1 MKFKNGLILIVFA
14 LFFFAKTEKIMATHI
29 VGGELSYRFLS
40 NDSNGNFIYEIT
52 LKIYRDCFNGI
63 PNFDNPTFLYVF
75 DGQNNYL
82 GYVPLIQ
89 KKITGDTLPLI
100 SPDSCRLPPTDIC
113 VEEKIMT
120 DTIPLPYKKDGYLFA
135 YQRCCRNNSILNII
149 NPDIIG
155 TTYTQHLMMDS
166 TIAPINSSPYFKNF
180 PPIFICNEVNLK
192 FDHSAIDPDGDS
204 LVYELCTPYNGADTL
219 IPWPTPNIIVYTPPF
234 DTVKFKSPYN
244 VNNQLGGSEA
254 MKIDPVTGLLTA
266 KPSQIGQYVVG
277 ICVKEF
283 RNGVLLDIHRRDF
296 QFNVTDCREKPQAVI
311 PEVIVQCRGDLSV
324 AFKNLSIGAVSYLW
338 DFGDPSS
345 TLLNTSTAKN
355 PTHQFTALGTYTVT
369 LISNPTL
376 DCSDTAIA
384 KVNVYNK
391 ITGADFDMSDH
402 CLNTITM
409 LHDKSVL
416 SEGFPNKWKWTINL
430 NPNDTLIKKDTS
442 YYFTTL
448 GTNYVKLKVTNENGC
463 MDSITKPLEIF
474 PIPFVK
480 ASGDTIMCNDD
491 SAQLFANGA
500 DNYLWTPSNTLTCS
514 NCPNP
519 LAKPP
524 VDTKYFVNT
533 TNAFNCTTKDSIVVK
548 VKPVKNPKAN
558 FTLKDL
564 CLGSLTLLKD
574 QSIISVGTP
583 TYWKWTIDNN
593 PKDTLIN
600 QDTRYLFKKL
610 GPHAVKLKVTNVY
623 GCADSISKSLEINPN
638 PFFNLFGDTLICP
651 GTGAKLNAVGANNY
665 SWTPTNTLSCSNC
678 SNTISTPISNTTYVV
693 NSTNQYNCSMKDS
706 ITVKIRPTLIPIPDL
721 LVSTGRCVPATIDMK
736 GFYSNIDSV
745 CGNTKNWKWEFGDGQ
760 TSTHRD
766 TSHTYTQAGTY
777 LISLQFNNSEKVYK
791 TITLLPVDSC
801 GKRIFVPNV
810 FTPNGDGTNEKVYL
824 RGINIKKADFRI
836 YNRWGEEMFQTNDI
850 SIGWDGTYKG
860 QKLTP
865 QVVVYTANVT
875 YWDETTEKKEGN
887 ISLVE

>member
-1 MKFKNGLILIVFA
+1 
-14 LFFFAKTEKIMATHI
+14 MATHI
-29 VGGELSYRFLS
+29 VGGELSYRHLS
-40 NDSNGNFIYEIT
+40 SDSNGNFVYEIT
-52 LKIYRDCFNGI
+52 FKIYRDCFNGI

-75 DGQNNYL
+75 DGQNNYI
-82 GYVPLIQ
+82 GYVTLIQ

-120 DTIPLPYKKDGYLFA
+120 DTISLPYKKDGYLFA

-149 NPDIIG
+149 APDTTG
-155 TTYTQHLMMDS
+155 ATYTQHLMMDP
-166 TIAPINSSPYFKNF
+166 TIAPINSSPYFKKF

-204 LVYELCTPYNGADTL
+204 LVYELCTPYEGASQ
-219 IPWPTPNIIVYTPPF
+219 INPWPVPIIIPNYNNYEIYTPPF
-234 DTVKFKSPYN
+234 DTVIFKSPYN

-254 MKIDPVTGLLTA
+254 MKINPVTGLLTA

-283 RNGVLLDIHRRDF
+283 RNGVLIDVHRRDF

-311 PEVIVQCRGDLSV
+311 PEVIIQCRGDLSV
-324 AFKNLSIGAVSYLW
+324 AFKNLSIGAISYLW
-338 DFGDPSS
+338 NFGDPAS
-345 TLLNTSTAKN
+345 TPLDTSTAKK

-391 ITGADFDMSDH
+391 ITGADFDVQDH

-409 LHDKSVL
+409 LNDKSVL
-416 SEGFPNKWKWTINL
+416 SEGTPTKWKWTINL

-442 YYFTTL
+442 YYFQNP
-448 GTNYVKLKVTNENGC
+448 GTNYVELKVTNENGC
-463 MDSITKPLEIF
+463 VDSITKPLEIF

-491 SAQLFANGA
+491 SAQLFVNGA
-500 DNYLWTPSNTLTCS
+500 DNYTWTPSNTLTCS
-514 NCPNP
+514 TCSNP

-524 VDTKYFVNT
+524 VDTKYIVSS

-548 VKPVKNPKAN
+548 VKPVKNPIAE
-558 FTLKDL
+558 FTLKNL
-564 CLGSLTLLKD
+564 CLNALTLLKD

-593 PKDTLIN
+593 PNDTLIK
-600 QDTRYLFKKL
+600 QDTSYLFKNL

-651 GTGAKLNAVGANNY
+651 GTIANLFAVGANNY

-678 SNTISTPISNTTYVV
+678 SNTIATPISNTTYVV

-721 LVSTGRCVPATIDMK
+721 LVSSGRCVPATIDMK
-736 GFYSNIDSV
+736 GFYSNLDTV

-801 GKRIFVPNV
+801 AKRIFVPNV

-824 RGINIKKADFRI
+824 RGINIRKADFRI

-865 QVVVYTANVT
+865 QVVVYVANVT
-875 YWDETTEKKEGN
+875 YWDESTEKKEGN